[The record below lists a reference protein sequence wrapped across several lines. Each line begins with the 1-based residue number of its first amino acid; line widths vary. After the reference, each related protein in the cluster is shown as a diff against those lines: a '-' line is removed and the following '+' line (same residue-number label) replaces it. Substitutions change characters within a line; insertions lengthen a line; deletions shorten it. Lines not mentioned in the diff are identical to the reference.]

1 MIHARIVIVGGG
13 MMGASLLYHLALEG
27 CTDAVLI
34 EKDELTSGSTWHAAG
49 QCPSITGSYNLAKIH
64 AYGNQLYPRLEA
76 LTGQYVS
83 WHPAGGLRLA
93 TNEHELAWLKQV
105 YGFSKS
111 IGFHMEIVGLDT
123 IKRLNPFLTTEGVL
137 AAAHTTDDGHGDP
150 AGLCNA
156 LAKAARD
163 LGATVQ
169 RHNRV
174 RDIRRR
180 AGGEW
185 EVVTEKGSIVAEMV
199 VNAAG
204 CHARQVAA
212 MVGADAPITNMQHH
226 YLVTHPIPEF
236 TQRGTELPVMRDS
249 YTSGYF
255 RQEQK
260 SGLIGVYE
268 STGLTEAWAPQ
279 GHPAWESSNELFADD
294 LDRIA
299 PWLARAIE
307 RMPIFGDAGI
317 RKVINGAI
325 PHTPDGA
332 PLLGPAAGLKN
343 FWMCCGTSFGIAQG
357 GGCGKYLA
365 QWMLHGD
372 AEINMAEFDPRRF
385 GPFADAA
392 YTRAKVFLDYRLTFT
407 TRRPGEEEPD
417 GRPRKTSPLYP
428 RLLAQGAVHTETF
441 GWERP
446 KWFSPDGR
454 AEDYSYRRN
463 NVFEVVRDEVAAVHE
478 RVGLLDLTGFAKYD
492 ISGPNAEALLDRV
505 CANKVPRK
513 LGGIA
518 LVHLLSPGGRI
529 LGEMTLSRL
538 GPERFYALSAAGAE
552 LRDWDCLTQGL
563 APDLS
568 ASGAASLSESLSASG
583 AASLSESLS
592 ASASAGLS
600 ASHSTSLSVNPWA
613 SDLPRDGVRIE
624 NVSEQLGVIV
634 ISGPRARDLLG
645 RLTPADLGNEQFR
658 WLRAREISVAG
669 QPVRALRVSY
679 VGELGWELHTPMA
692 SMAALYEALWSAGED
707 FGIANYGLY
716 AVNGMRIE
724 KGYKAWGAEL
734 TNELTLLEADLP
746 RFIDFSKADFI
757 GKTATL
763 AQAQD
768 PRPLKIAYLDVDA
781 GDTDARG
788 GEPVFH
794 GDACV
799 GVVTSGAYGHRVR
812 RSLAF
817 ACVPPEF
824 AAPGSELEILIQ
836 GERRPARVLERP
848 AFDPDNLR
856 MQA

>member
-1 MIHARIVIVGGG
+1 MTQARIVIVGGG

-27 CTDAVLI
+27 CSDTILV

-64 AYGNQLYPRLEA
+64 AYSNQLYARLEA

-83 WHPAGGLRLA
+83 WHPSGGLRLVN
-93 TNEHELAWLKQV
+93 NEHELAWLKQI

-111 IGFHMEIVGLDT
+111 IGFSMEIVGVDT
-123 IKRLNPFLTTEGVL
+123 IKRLNPFLTTEGVI

-150 AGLCNA
+150 SGLCNA
-156 LAKAARD
+156 LAKGARD

-174 RDIRRR
+174 LAIRRR
-180 AGGEW
+180 PGGEW
-185 EVVTEKGSIVAEMV
+185 EVVTEKGSIIAEMV

-204 CHARQVAA
+204 CYARQVAA
-212 MVGADAPITNMQHH
+212 LVGADAPITNMQHH
-226 YLVTHPIPEF
+226 YLITHPIPAF
-236 TQRGTELPVMRDS
+236 MDRATELPVMRDS

-268 STGLTEAWAPQ
+268 STGLTEAWAPR
-279 GHPAWESSNELFADD
+279 GYPAWESTNELFADD
-294 LDRIA
+294 LERIA
-299 PWLARAIE
+299 PWLERAIE

-332 PLLGPAAGLKN
+332 PLLGPAAGLEN

-365 QWMLHGD
+365 QWMLNGD

-392 YTRAKVFLDYRLTFT
+392 YTRDKVFLDYRTTFT

-417 GRPRKTSPLYP
+417 GRPRKTSPLHQ
-428 RLLAQGAVHTETF
+428 RLLDQGAVYTETF

-446 KWFSPDGR
+446 KWFSLDGR
-454 AEDYSYRRN
+454 VEDYSYRRN
-463 NVFEVVRDEVAAVHE
+463 NVFGVVRDEVAAVHE

-492 ISGPNAEALLDRV
+492 ISGPGAEGFLERV

-538 GPERFYALSAAGAE
+538 GAEHFYALSAAAAE
-552 LRDWDCLTQGL
+552 LRDWDCLTQSLAAGAGLNASL
-563 APDLS
+563 APGT
-568 ASGAASLSESLSASG
+568 A
-583 AASLSESLS
+583 SLS
-592 ASASAGLS
+592 ASATPFT
-600 ASHSTSLSVNPWA
+600 ASVAPGE
-613 SDLPRDGVRIE
+613 DVRIE
-624 NVSEQLGVIV
+624 NVSESLGVIV
-634 ISGPRARDLLG
+634 LSGPRSRDVLS
-645 RLTPADLGNEQFR
+645 RLTDADLSNPQFR
-658 WLRAREISVAG
+658 WLTARQITVAD

-692 SMAALYEALWSAGED
+692 SVPALYEALWSAGKAY
-707 FGIANYGLY
+707 GIANYGLY

-724 KGYKAWGAEL
+724 KGYKAWGTEL
-734 TNELTLLEADLP
+734 TNELTMLEADLP

-757 GKTATL
+757 GKAATL
-763 AQAQD
+763 AQAQT
-768 PRPLKIAYLDVDA
+768 PRPLKIVYLSLEA
-781 GDTDARG
+781 TDTDARG
-788 GEPVFH
+788 GEPVLH
-794 GDACV
+794 GDVCV
-799 GVVTSGAYGHRVR
+799 GVVTSGAYGHRAGK
-812 RSLAF
+812 SLAF
-817 ACVPPEF
+817 ACVPPQF
-824 AAPGSELEILIQ
+824 AAPGNVFDILIQ
-836 GERRPARVLERP
+836 GERRPARVLAHP
-848 AFDPDNLR
+848 AFDRDNLR
-856 MQA
+856 LKA